1 MKDNYQEE
9 VEMQMKGLLGFLRG
23 PDSSPECFISST
35 LFVLHIKDYYFP
47 MNFDCGE
54 DGGAPSAV
62 ERARAELAVRRRGW
76 DACLALA
83 VNAWEGALQQRT

>member
-9 VEMQMKGLLGFLRG
+9 VEMQMKGLLSFLIG

-35 LFVLHIKDYYFP
+35 LFVLHIKDSIL
-47 MNFDCGE
+47 NFDCSE

-62 ERARAELAVRRRGW
+62 ERARAELAAQRRGR

-83 VNAWEGALQQRT
+83 VNASEGAPQQRT